1 MFTKQFMLW
10 WLLATVA
17 FIAMGIGVIYFDGI
31 EFLLQKDGTKI
42 SIGIA
47 VLAVF
52 TTLHIGYRIYKNNND
67 FDTAWF
73 LAESFMSLGMIGTML
88 GFIMMLAQG
97 LTSIDPSNVAAMQ
110 TVIGS
115 MAYGMSTA
123 LVTTLAGLIA
133 SLFIK
138 IQIVMQEHLNA

>member
-1 MFTKQFMLW
+1 MLW
-10 WLLATVA
+10 WLLASTA
-17 FIAMGIGVIYFDGI
+17 FIALGVGIVYFDGI
-31 EFLLQKDGTKI
+31 DFLLQKDGTKI
-42 SIGIA
+42 SIGIT
-47 VLAVF
+47 VLAVI
-52 TTLHIGYRIYKNNND
+52 TTLHIGYRIYNNNHN

-97 LTSIDPSNVAAMQ
+97 LTSIDPSNVEAMQ

-138 IQIVMQEHLNA
+138 IQIVVQEHLNA